1 MCDACVMDT
10 VALRLGR
17 RKALA
22 AAAAALAAFRLSA
35 SPATAQAAVRTAPVS
50 RVVDLTHTLRP
61 DFPTFDGKP
70 AIEIEPAATV
80 ARDGYNMNRL
90 AYVEHVGTHFDAPL
104 HFSAEGPSVDAIPA
118 EALVCPLVVLD
129 VAGRAAADPDYSL
142 APEDLTAH
150 ERAHGR
156 ISPGACVALRSGWD
170 AHVATPRFRNA
181 DASGVL
187 RFPGFRP
194 DMAPLLLE
202 RGVLGVAVDTLSL
215 DHGGSRDFA
224 FHVAWLGAGRWGL
237 ECAANLGALPP
248 TGATIVAGMPRIAG
262 GTGGPGRALAL
273 L

>member
-1 MCDACVMDT
+1 MCDACVMDA
-10 VALRLGR
+10 VAGRLGR
-17 RKALA
+17 RGALA

-35 SPATAQAAVRTAPVS
+35 SPAAAQALRAAPVS

-70 AIEIEPAATV
+70 AMEIERTMAF

-90 AYVEHVGTHFDAPL
+90 AYSEHVGTHFDAPL
-104 HFSAEGPSVDAIPA
+104 HFSADGSSVDAIPV

-129 VAGRAAADPDYSL
+129 VVERAAADADYRLS
-142 APEDLTAH
+142 PEDVAAH

-156 ISPGACVALRSGWD
+156 IPAGACVALRSGWD
-170 AHVATPRFRNA
+170 ARVATARFRNA

-194 DMAPLLLE
+194 DVAPILLE
-202 RGVLGVAVDTLSL
+202 RGVAGVAVDTLSL

-224 FHVAWLGAGRWGL
+224 FHLAWLGAGRWGL
-237 ECAANLGALPP
+237 EGAANLGALPP
-248 TGATIVAGMPRIAG
+248 TGATIVAGAPRIAG

>member
-1 MCDACVMDT
+1 MCGACVMDK
-10 VALRLGR
+10 VAGGLGR
-17 RKALA
+17 RGALA
-22 AAAAALAAFRLSA
+22 AAAALAGFRLSA
-35 SPATAQAAVRTAPVS
+35 SPAAAQAVRAAPVS

-70 AIEIEPAATV
+70 AIEIEPALTV
-80 ARDGYNMNRL
+80 ARDGYAMNRL
-90 AYVEHVGTHFDAPL
+90 AYLEHVGTHFDAPA
-104 HFSAEGPSVDAIPA
+104 HFSAGGASVDAIPA

-129 VAGRAAADPDYSL
+129 VAERAAADPDYRL
-142 APEDLTAH
+142 TPEDLAVH

-156 ISPGACVALRSGWD
+156 IQPGACVALRSGWD
-170 AHVATPRFRNA
+170 AHLATSRFRNA
-181 DASGVL
+181 DASGAM

-194 DMAPLLLE
+194 DTAPILLE
-202 RGVLGVAVDTLSL
+202 RGVAGVAVDTLSL

-224 FHVAWLGAGRWGL
+224 FHLAWLGAGRWGL

-248 TGATIVAGMPRIAG
+248 TGATIVAGAPRIAG

>member
-1 MCDACVMDT
+1 MCGACMVDT
-10 VALRLGR
+10 LARALGR
-17 RKALA
+17 RGTLA
-22 AAAAALAAFRLSA
+22 AAAAALAAARLSA
-35 SPATAQAAVRTAPVS
+35 SPAAAQAIRTAPVA

-70 AIEIEPAATV
+70 AIGIERESTF
-80 ARDGYNMNRL
+80 ARDGYNVNRL
-90 AYVEHVGTHFDAPL
+90 TYPEHVGTHFDAPF
-104 HFSAEGPSVDAIPA
+104 HFSADGPSVDAIPA

-129 VAGRAAADPDYSL
+129 VTERAAADPDYR
-142 APEDLTAH
+142 LTPDDVAAH

-156 ISPGACVALRSGWD
+156 IPPGACVALRSGWD

-181 DASGVL
+181 DASGAL

-194 DMAPLLLE
+194 DVAPLLLE
-202 RGVLGVAVDTLSL
+202 RGAAGVAVDTLSL

-224 FHVAWLGAGRWGL
+224 FHLAWLGAGRWGL

-248 TGATIVAGMPRIAG
+248 TGATVVAGAPRVAG
-262 GTGGPGRALAL
+262 GTGGPGRVLAL